1 MHGMCHQSGGE
12 RCGREEAEG
21 QKEGGSQMKDELGK
35 TQGSMCCQVEQ
46 AEEANKWTAVLQSLH
61 PRCEQRHDHRLMR
74 ASSSQYIAAGAV
86 DLVRS
91 EYLHV
96 QAP

>member
-1 MHGMCHQSGGE
+1 MGYSNTNDQPNIALTILSRLRDYGSWKWSHWRSEVGAK
-12 RCGREEAEG
+12 AE
-21 QKEGGSQMKDELGK
+21 
-35 TQGSMCCQVEQ
+35 QV
-46 AEEANKWTAVLQSLH
+46 EEANKWTAVLQSLH

-96 QAP
+96 QAL